1 MWVTERKK
9 ERRVGLLSERE
20 LEVLVLIAENYS
32 NPEIAERLV
41 ISVDTA
47 KTHVSHILVK
57 LEVRDRRE
65 AARLYR
71 SEITRNG

>member
-1 MWVTERKK
+1 
-9 ERRVGLLSERE
+9 
-20 LEVLVLIAENYS
+20 VLALVADNYS
-32 NPEIAERLV
+32 NPEIAEQLV

-47 KTHVSHILVK
+47 KTHVSHILAK

-65 AARLYR
+65 AARMYR

>member
-1 MWVTERKK
+1 M
-9 ERRVGLLSERE
+9 LALM
-20 LEVLVLIAENYS
+20 ADNYS
-32 NPEIAERLV
+32 NPAIAELLV
-41 ISVDTA
+41 ISLDTA